1 MTAQILH
8 SSALMRRAVSTEADD
23 PSLIPHKPKQ
33 TISFCT
39 QCGSRVD
46 LHFVGSEHHWRHM
59 CGSCGH
65 IHYENPR
72 NVVGCIVEHHGQ
84 ILLCKRGIEPQQGLW
99 TLPAGYMELHES
111 SAGALLVR
119 VGVGCW
125 SGEGGSRGGAGVT
138 IGKVCVC
145 VHRRRLGL
153 RMRGGCG
160 QLRRRPGGANG
171 WRVGAGGRDRLLDGG
186 GPTRASSSP

>member
-111 SAGALLVR
+111 SAGALRAR
-119 VGVGCW
+119 VWVGCW
-125 SGEGGSRGGAGVT
+125 SREGGSRGGPSVT

-145 VHRRRLGL
+145 PQAVAGIPNARGMRAVEASTRRGEWTA
-153 RMRGGCG
+153 GGCWWAR
-160 QLRRRPGGANG
+160 QA
-171 WRVGAGGRDRLLDGG
+171 AGRQRAH
-186 GPTRASSSP
+186 RASSFP